1 MRAQQLL
8 TSDLPLLHPIDTVS
22 NAIQL
27 MDEYK
32 VSHLPLVVED
42 MFKGL
47 INEEDLLECDKD
59 AVLAEVDTHPIF
71 VDPNIHIYEVVAQ
84 MAQAKI
90 DVLPVVIQ
98 GKYMGC
104 IDRGSIL
111 NFFAQE
117 SGWALEGSIVVL
129 EIPAANY
136 SLSKI
141 SRIVEENGARIT
153 SFNMNHLDSG
163 DLVVSMKVNTIN
175 IATIMASF
183 ERFDY
188 KVLNFYNS
196 PEVEDEIR
204 NKFEAFMRYL
214 ES

>member
-8 TSDLPLLHPIDTVS
+8 TSDLPLLLPIDTVS

-47 INEEDLLECDKD
+47 INEEDLLEYDKD
-59 AVLAEVDTHPIF
+59 AVLAEVDTRPIF

-141 SRIVEENGARIT
+141 SRIVEENGTRIT

-163 DLVVSMKVNTIN
+163 DLVVSMKVNTTN

-204 NKFEAFMRYL
+204 NKFDAFMRYL

>member
-8 TSDLPLLHPIDTVS
+8 TSDLPLFLPIDTVS
-22 NAIQL
+22 SAIQL

-32 VSHLPLVVED
+32 VTHLPLVVED
-42 MFKGL
+42 LFKGL
-47 INEEDLLECDKD
+47 VNEEDLLECDKD
-59 AVLAEVDTHPIF
+59 AVLAEINTHPIF

-117 SGWALEGSIVVL
+117 AGWALDGSIIIL

-141 SRIVEENGARIT
+141 SRIVEENGTRIT
-153 SFNMNHLDSG
+153 SFNMSHLDSG
-163 DLVVSMKVNTIN
+163 DLIVTVKVNTTN

-188 KVLNFYNS
+188 RVLNFYNS

-204 NKFEAFMRYL
+204 NKFDAFMRYL

>member
-8 TSDLPLLHPIDTVS
+8 TSDLPLLLPIDTVS
-22 NAIQL
+22 RALQM

-32 VSHLPLVVED
+32 VAHLPLVVED
-42 MFKGL
+42 MFQGL
-47 INEEDLLECDKD
+47 IKEEDLLEFDKD
-59 AVLAEVDTHPIF
+59 AVLAEIQTYPLS
-71 VDPNIHIYEVVAQ
+71 VDPNIHFYEVVAQ
-84 MAQAKI
+84 MAQDKI

-111 NFFAQE
+111 NFFAKE
-117 SGWALEGSIVVL
+117 AGWALDGSIIIM

-141 SRIVEENGARIT
+141 SRIVEENGTRIT
-153 SFNMNHLDSG
+153 SFNMSHLDSG
-163 DLVVSMKVNTIN
+163 DLIVTVKVNTTN

-188 KVLNFYNS
+188 RVLNFYNS

-204 NKFEAFMRYL
+204 NKFDAFMRYL

>member
-8 TSDLPLLHPIDTVS
+8 TSDLPLLLPIDTVS
-22 NAIQL
+22 SAIQL

-32 VSHLPLVVED
+32 VTHLPLVVED
-42 MFKGL
+42 LFKGL
-47 INEEDLLECDKD
+47 VNEDDLLECDKD
-59 AVLAEVDTHPIF
+59 AVLAEINTHPIF

-117 SGWALEGSIVVL
+117 AGWALDGSIIIL

-141 SRIVEENGARIT
+141 SRIVEENGTRIT
-153 SFNMNHLDSG
+153 SFNMSHLDSG
-163 DLVVSMKVNTIN
+163 DLIVTVKVNTTN

-188 KVLNFYNS
+188 RVLNFYNS

-204 NKFEAFMRYL
+204 NKFDAFMRYL

>member
-8 TSDLPLLHPIDTVS
+8 TSDLPLLLPIDTVS

-47 INEEDLLECDKD
+47 INEEDLLEYDKD
-59 AVLAEVDTHPIF
+59 AVLAEVDTRPIF

-117 SGWALEGSIVVL
+117 AGWALDGSIIIL

-141 SRIVEENGARIT
+141 SRIVEENGTRIT
-153 SFNMNHLDSG
+153 SFNMSHLDSG
-163 DLVVSMKVNTIN
+163 DLIVTVKVNTTN

-188 KVLNFYNS
+188 RVLNFYNS

-204 NKFEAFMRYL
+204 NKFDAFMRYL

>member
-8 TSDLPLLHPIDTVS
+8 TSDLPLLLPIDTVS
-22 NAIQL
+22 RAIQL

-32 VSHLPLVVED
+32 VTHLPLVVED
-42 MFKGL
+42 LFKGL
-47 INEEDLLECDKD
+47 VNEEDLLECDKD
-59 AVLAEVDTHPIF
+59 AVLAEINTHPIF

-117 SGWALEGSIVVL
+117 AGWALDGSIIIL

-141 SRIVEENGARIT
+141 SRIVEENGTRIT
-153 SFNMNHLDSG
+153 SFNMSHLDSG
-163 DLVVSMKVNTIN
+163 DLIVTVKVNTTN
-175 IATIMASF
+175 IATIIASF

-188 KVLNFYNS
+188 RVLNFYNS

-204 NKFEAFMRYL
+204 NKFDAFMRYL

>member
-8 TSDLPLLHPIDTVS
+8 TSDLPLLLPIDTVS
-22 NAIQL
+22 RAIQL

-32 VSHLPLVVED
+32 VTHLPLVVED

-59 AVLAEVDTHPIF
+59 AVLAEINTHPIF

-90 DVLPVVIQ
+90 DVLPVVFQ

-111 NFFAQE
+111 HFFAQE
-117 SGWALEGSIVVL
+117 AGWALDGSIIIL

-141 SRIVEENGARIT
+141 SRIVEENGTRIT
-153 SFNMNHLDSG
+153 SFNMSHLDSG
-163 DLVVSMKVNTIN
+163 DLIVTVKVNTTN

-188 KVLNFYNS
+188 RVLNFYNS

-204 NKFEAFMRYL
+204 NKFDAFMRYL

>member
-8 TSDLPLLHPIDTVS
+8 TSDLPLLLPIDTVS
-22 NAIQL
+22 SAIQL

-32 VSHLPLVVED
+32 VTHLPLVVED
-42 MFKGL
+42 LFKGL
-47 INEEDLLECDKD
+47 VNEEDLLECDKD
-59 AVLAEVDTHPIF
+59 AVLAEINTHPIF

-117 SGWALEGSIVVL
+117 AGWALDGSIIIL

-141 SRIVEENGARIT
+141 SRIVEENGTRIT
-153 SFNMNHLDSG
+153 SFNMSHLDSG
-163 DLVVSMKVNTIN
+163 DLIVTVKVNTIN

-188 KVLNFYNS
+188 RVLNFYNS

-204 NKFEAFMRYL
+204 NKFDAFMRYL

>member
-8 TSDLPLLHPIDTVS
+8 TSDLPLLLPIDTVS

-47 INEEDLLECDKD
+47 INEEDLLEYDKD
-59 AVLAEVDTHPIF
+59 AVLAEVDTRPIF

-136 SLSKI
+136 SLSKL
-141 SRIVEENGARIT
+141 SRIVEENGTRIT

-163 DLVVSMKVNTIN
+163 DLVVSMKVNTTN

-204 NKFEAFMRYL
+204 NKFDAFMRYL

>member
-8 TSDLPLLHPIDTVS
+8 TSDLPLLLPIDTVS
-22 NAIQL
+22 RAIQL

-32 VSHLPLVVED
+32 VTHLPLVVED
-42 MFKGL
+42 LFKGL
-47 INEEDLLECDKD
+47 VNEEDLLECDKD
-59 AVLAEVDTHPIF
+59 AVLAEINTHPIF

-90 DVLPVVIQ
+90 DVLPVVFQ

-111 NFFAQE
+111 HFFAQE
-117 SGWALEGSIVVL
+117 AGWALDGSIIIL

-141 SRIVEENGARIT
+141 SRIVEENGTRIT
-153 SFNMNHLDSG
+153 SFNMSHLDSG
-163 DLVVSMKVNTIN
+163 DLIVTVKVNTTN

-188 KVLNFYNS
+188 RVLNFYNS

-204 NKFEAFMRYL
+204 NKFDAFMRYL

>member
-8 TSDLPLLHPIDTVS
+8 TSDLPMLLPIDKVS
-22 NAIQL
+22 SALQL

-32 VSHLPLVVED
+32 VAHLPLVVED
-42 MFKGL
+42 MFQGL
-47 INEEDLLECDKD
+47 IKEEDLLECEKD
-59 AVLAEVDTHPIF
+59 AVLAEIQTHPLS
-71 VDPNIHIYEVVAQ
+71 VDPNIHFYEVVAQ
-84 MAQAKI
+84 MAQDKI

-111 NFFAQE
+111 NFLAQE
-117 SGWALEGSIVVL
+117 AGWGLEGSTIIL

-141 SRIVEENGARIT
+141 SMIVEENGTKIT
-153 SFNMNHLDSG
+153 SFNMSHLEIG
-163 DLVVSMKVNTIN
+163 DLVVTIKVNTTN
-175 IATIMASF
+175 IATILASF

-188 KVLNFYNS
+188 RVLTFYNS

-204 NKFEAFMRYL
+204 NKFDAFMRYL

>member
-8 TSDLPLLHPIDTVS
+8 TSDLPLLLPIDTVS
-22 NAIQL
+22 NAIEL

-47 INEEDLLECDKD
+47 IHEEDLLECDKD

-141 SRIVEENGARIT
+141 SRIVEENGTRIT

-163 DLVVSMKVNTIN
+163 DLVVSMKVNTTN

-204 NKFEAFMRYL
+204 NKFDAFMRYL

>member
-8 TSDLPLLHPIDTVS
+8 TSDLPLLLPIDTVS

-47 INEEDLLECDKD
+47 INEEDLLEYDKD
-59 AVLAEVDTHPIF
+59 AVLAEVDTRPIF

-141 SRIVEENGARIT
+141 SRIVEENGTRIT

-163 DLVVSMKVNTIN
+163 DLVVSMKVNTKN

-204 NKFEAFMRYL
+204 NKFDAFMRYL

>member
-117 SGWALEGSIVVL
+117 SGWALEGSIVIL

>member
-8 TSDLPLLHPIDTVS
+8 TSDLPLLLPIDTVS
-22 NAIQL
+22 SAIQL

-47 INEEDLLECDKD
+47 IHEEDLLECDKD

-111 NFFAQE
+111 SFFTQE
-117 SGWALEGSIVVL
+117 AGWALEGSIVVL

-141 SRIVEENGARIT
+141 SRIVEENGTRIT

-163 DLVVSMKVNTIN
+163 NMVVSLKVNTTN
-175 IATIMASF
+175 IATIIASF
-183 ERFDY
+183 ERFDF

-204 NKFEAFMRYL
+204 NKFDAFMRYL

>member
-8 TSDLPLLHPIDTVS
+8 TSDLPLLLPIDTVS
-22 NAIQL
+22 SAIQL

-59 AVLAEVDTHPIF
+59 AVLAEVNTHPIF

-111 NFFAQE
+111 NFFAQKA
-117 SGWALEGSIVVL
+117 GWALEGSIVVL

-141 SRIVEENGARIT
+141 SRIVEENGTRIT
-153 SFNMNHLDSG
+153 SFNMNHLESG
-163 DLVVSMKVNTIN
+163 DLVVSLKVNTTN

-204 NKFEAFMRYL
+204 NKFDAFMRYL